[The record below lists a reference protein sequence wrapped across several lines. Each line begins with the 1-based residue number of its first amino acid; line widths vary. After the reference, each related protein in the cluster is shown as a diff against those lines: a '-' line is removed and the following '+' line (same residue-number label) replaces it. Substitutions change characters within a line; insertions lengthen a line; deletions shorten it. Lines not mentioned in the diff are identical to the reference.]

1 MQKKSFGAPQK
12 PRISRL
18 LKLIILI
25 ILIELN
31 IICSLFL
38 IRDIIWTSRAEVSP
52 FKFLK
57 YFLDFHAP
65 IYTISLV
72 YTASQTK
79 SPWKKLF
86 HWKVWSAPALAG
98 IIFSLSQWQ
107 FNPINDYN
115 TQILGMNWQWNAI
128 ILWTILFIL
137 QLYIY
142 QKRGVDLTCSFVLS
156 FYGVRLAGLLYEIPW
171 YIATGKW
178 LIEIQHPKLIFTLP
192 LFIFLLWIFNC
203 RPKPK
208 ILFLSLTPVML
219 IWLFYYQ
226 LPPNTG
232 WLPRLATYPFFLT
245 LSFFAG
251 PTAQSH
257 NTQNKS

>member
-1 MQKKSFGAPQK
+1 MQKKGFGAPQK

-25 ILIELN
+25 VLIELN

-38 IRDIIWTSRAEVSP
+38 ARDVIWASRAEVSP

-57 YFLDFHAP
+57 YFSDFYAP
-65 IYTISLV
+65 IYAISLV

-79 SPWKKLF
+79 SRWKNMF
-86 HWKVWSAPALAG
+86 HWKVWCAPALAG
-98 IIFSLSQWQ
+98 IIFSLSQWR

-115 TQILGMNWQWNAI
+115 TQI
-128 ILWTILFIL
+128 F
-137 QLYIY
+137 
-142 QKRGVDLTCSFVLS
+142 
-156 FYGVRLAGLLYEIPW
+156 
-171 YIATGKW
+171 
-178 LIEIQHPKLIFTLP
+178 
-192 LFIFLLWIFNC
+192 
-203 RPKPK
+203 
-208 ILFLSLTPVML
+208 
-219 IWLFYYQ
+219 
-226 LPPNTG
+226 PPNTG

-251 PTAQSH
+251 PTAQSN

>member
-86 HWKVWSAPALAG
+86 HWKV
-98 IIFSLSQWQ
+98 
-107 FNPINDYN
+107 
-115 TQILGMNWQWNAI
+115 
-128 ILWTILFIL
+128 
-137 QLYIY
+137 
-142 QKRGVDLTCSFVLS
+142 
-156 FYGVRLAGLLYEIPW
+156 
-171 YIATGKW
+171 
-178 LIEIQHPKLIFTLP
+178 
-192 LFIFLLWIFNC
+192 FLLWIFNC

>member
-79 SPWKKLF
+79 SPWKKLL
-86 HWKVWSAPALAG
+86 SALDFQLPAKTKNLVPKLN
-98 IIFSLSQWQ
+98 SSH
-107 FNPINDYN
+107 
-115 TQILGMNWQWNAI
+115 
-128 ILWTILFIL
+128 
-137 QLYIY
+137 
-142 QKRGVDLTCSFVLS
+142 VDLAVL
-156 FYGVRLAGLLYEIPW
+156 
-171 YIATGKW
+171 
-178 LIEIQHPKLIFTLP
+178 
-192 LFIFLLWIFNC
+192 
-203 RPKPK
+203 
-208 ILFLSLTPVML
+208 LS
-219 IWLFYYQ
+219 
-226 LPPNTG
+226 
-232 WLPRLATYPFFLT
+232 A
-245 LSFFAG
+245 SA
-251 PTAQSH
+251 
-257 NTQNKS
+257 